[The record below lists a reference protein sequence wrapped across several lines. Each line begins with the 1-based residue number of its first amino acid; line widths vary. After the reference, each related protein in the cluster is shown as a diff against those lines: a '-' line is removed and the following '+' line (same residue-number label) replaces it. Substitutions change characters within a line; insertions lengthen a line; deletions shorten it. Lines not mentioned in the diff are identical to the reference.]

1 MSPSANKLLSI
12 ALASAVAA
20 TAGVSSAQVK
30 PPEKPAEITVEV
42 APAVVAPGGQ
52 AEVTLRL
59 DPIDGIKIARYP
71 QIKLKVP
78 AEDGFVDEAL
88 ATIGSKTPPP
98 PDKLATNYWKTVDP
112 VVLTLTLD
120 DAASIGSHEVD
131 AKLTYYYGV
140 SGNFCAPK
148 RVPIK
153 IPIAV
158 R

>member
-131 AKLTYYYGV
+131 AKLTYYYCV